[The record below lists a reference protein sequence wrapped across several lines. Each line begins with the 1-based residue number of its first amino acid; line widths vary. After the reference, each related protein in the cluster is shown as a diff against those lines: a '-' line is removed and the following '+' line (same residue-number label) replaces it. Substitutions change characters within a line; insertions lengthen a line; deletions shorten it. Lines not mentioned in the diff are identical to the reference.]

1 MSTTLDLDDIQ
12 GLIIRGYRLPFARY
26 YFLRIHPDEE
36 LVEGMQDAGDRAAN
50 RNCLDTDN
58 EKARCF
64 VAAVRDK
71 VSVGSVQWQN
81 KMPPEG
87 ATTNIAFTY
96 SGLAALGIPAATL
109 DGFPV
114 EFQQGMKLRAGLL
127 GDTGPSAPEKWD
139 EVWQQG
145 PVHIWI
151 SINAITKEALQA
163 REDWLTA
170 LVKSSDGGISLS
182 FIQDAGALKIDGEFS
197 NKEHFGY
204 SDGIGNPV
212 FEGSGVENRPGR
224 GKLDENGQWVP
235 LKTGE
240 FVLGYGDE
248 GGETPPA
255 PIPHAFSRNGTYM
268 VYRKLHQRVKSF
280 YDYFEAE
287 AEKYPG
293 GKGKLAAKWAGRWE
307 NGTPLELYPDEQ
319 PDLKDVPKLRMNDF
333 TYLPQDQDGRRCPMG
348 SHIRRANP
356 RDSLGFNGKLAN
368 RRRIARRGLPYGAF
382 QTPEER
388 DDDGEHGIIFMALN
402 ANISRQFE
410 FVQQQWMDYGNDFS
424 VGDDKDALIGNNNGK
439 SSRFLIQGDPDKGE
453 TPHFCLNL
461 PHFVE
466 TRGGDYFFIPSMTAL
481 RLIANQAVN
490 PL

>member
-1 MSTTLDLDDIQ
+1 MSVTLDLDDIQ
-12 GLIIRGYRLPFARY
+12 GLIIRGYRLPVARY
-26 YFLRIHPDEE
+26 YFFRVHSTTPDESPS
-36 LVEGMQDAGDRAAN
+36 QQAGDREIN
-50 RNCLDTDN
+50 RNCLNTHN
-58 EKARCF
+58 TQARAF
-64 VAAVRDK
+64 VAEVRKK
-71 VSVGSVQWQN
+71 VSVGSLQWRD

-96 SGLAALGIPAATL
+96 PGLAALGVPATTL

-114 EFQQGMKLRAGLL
+114 EFQQGMKLRSALL
-127 GDTGPSAPEKWD
+127 GDTGPSDPKHWD
-139 EVWQQG
+139 DVWQQG
-145 PVHIWI
+145 AVHIWV
-151 SINAITKEALQA
+151 SINAINEAALEQ
-163 REDWLTA
+163 REKWLMDLVEASEGGITLSYVQNAAA
-170 LVKSSDGGISLS
+170 LVIN
-182 FIQDAGALKIDGEFS
+182 GEPS

-204 SDGIGNPV
+204 SDGISNPV

-224 GKLDENGQWVP
+224 GKLDDKGQWVP

-248 GGETPPA
+248 GGEVPPA
-255 PIPHAFSRNGTYM
+255 PIPHAFSNNGTFM

-307 NGTPLELYPDEQ
+307 NGAPLELYPHQQ
-319 PDLKDVPKLRMNDF
+319 PDLKDVPKARMNDF
-333 TYLPQDQDGRRCPMG
+333 SYLPQDADGRRCPMG

-382 QTPEER
+382 QPAGQR
-388 DDDGEHGIIFMALN
+388 DDESEHGIVFMALN
-402 ANISRQFE
+402 ANIARQFE
-410 FVQQQWMDYGNDFS
+410 FIQQQWMDYGNDFQM
-424 VGDDKDALIGNNNGK
+424 GDDKDVLIGNNNGDT
-439 SSRFLIQGDPDKGE
+439 SRALIQGDPETGE
-453 TPHFCLNL
+453 PPHFCLKL

-481 RLIANQAVN
+481 RLIANQAIN